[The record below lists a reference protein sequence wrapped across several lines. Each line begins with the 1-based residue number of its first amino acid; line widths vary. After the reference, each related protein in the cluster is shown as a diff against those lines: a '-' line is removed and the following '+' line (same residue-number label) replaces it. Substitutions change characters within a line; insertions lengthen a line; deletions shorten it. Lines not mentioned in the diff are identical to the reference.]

1 MRVRVFKF
9 TGKKLKF
16 GNEREKKITWA
27 YYSCVRVDDSSIVKI
42 ENASCKDRDAHTNS
56 IISYQIYYP

>member
-1 MRVRVFKF
+1 MKE
-9 TGKKLKF
+9 K
-16 GNEREKKITWA
+16 KKITWA